1 MTPDP
6 LLRDEYG
13 SIADLYDHVTV
24 YRDRADIAFFVEAA
38 SNAGGPVL
46 ELGCGSGRVLI
57 PTARAGVD
65 VVGLDAS
72 AQMLGICAARL
83 REEPGTV
90 QQRVTLVQGDM
101 RAFDLR
107 RRFALV
113 TIPFR
118 PFQHLLTVEDQ
129 LACLACVRRHLA
141 DEGRLIFDVFNP
153 SVDSLASMPLNEE
166 IGNEPEF
173 TTPDG
178 RRVIRCFKI
187 VSADRFAQVNGIEL
201 VYYVTRPD
209 GTQERLVHAF
219 GMRYLFRFEAEHLL
233 VRAGFAIEHLYAG
246 YDKSEYGSTYPGEL
260 VFVARKSV
268 PTPNR

>member
-1 MTPDP
+1 M
-6 LLRDEYG
+6 DEYA

-24 YRDRADIAFFVEAA
+24 YRDRADVAFFVEAA
-38 SNAGGPVL
+38 SSAGGPVL

-72 AQMLGICAARL
+72 AEMLGVCAARL
-83 REEPGTV
+83 REEPDTV
-90 QQRVTLVQGDM
+90 RQRVTLVHGDM
-101 RAFDLR
+101 RAFDLGR
-107 RRFALV
+107 TFALI

-118 PFQHLLTVEDQ
+118 PFQHLLTVDDQ
-129 LACLACVRRHLA
+129 LACLASVRRHLA
-141 DEGRLIFDVFNP
+141 DDGRLIFDVFNP
-153 SVDSLASMPLNEE
+153 SLDSLASMPLNEE

-178 RRVIRCFKI
+178 RRVTRCFKI
-187 VSADRFAQVNGIEL
+187 VNADRFAQVNEIEL

-209 GTQERLVHAF
+209 GTTERLVQAF
-219 GMRYLFRFEAEHLL
+219 AMRYLFRFEAEHLL
-233 VRAGFAIEHLYAG
+233 VRAGFAIERLYAG

-260 VFVARKSV
+260 VFVARKNV
-268 PTPNR
+268 PAPNR